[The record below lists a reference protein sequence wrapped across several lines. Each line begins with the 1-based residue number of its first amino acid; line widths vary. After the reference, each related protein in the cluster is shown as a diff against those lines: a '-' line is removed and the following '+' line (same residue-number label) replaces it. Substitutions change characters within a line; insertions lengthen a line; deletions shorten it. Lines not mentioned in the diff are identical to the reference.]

1 MNSGRRRFLA
11 AFSAA
16 GLLRPVVTRAQ
27 TATPPVDPLGVR
39 ADFPVADKSLYLDAA
54 YITPNPLPVVEAG
67 RAFAESKA
75 HQPISL
81 GDMLARTDQVRGGFA
96 RLIGA
101 QPAEIG
107 FLFSTSEGENIVAQA
122 LGLTRGDNI
131 VVDELHYNT
140 SFVLYRHLEA
150 TRGVEL
156 RIVKARDGG
165 VTAADFAPLVDRR
178 TKIVSVAWVSHQ
190 NGFRHDLPPLA
201 ELAHRHGAWL
211 YADAVQ
217 AVGMFPIDVKASG
230 VDMMTT
236 GTYKWLLGSYGV
248 APFYVRA
255 ELLDRITPDR
265 MGALHV
271 ERTLPDFRYEIYK
284 TAKKFDY
291 ATLAFGPVYQLGAAL
306 QYLDRVGVARIERHT
321 VGLAQQLADGLR
333 GRGVTVLTPAGN
345 QSAIVAFRNP
355 ADAAR
360 TRTVLEQSRTRV
372 SVRDNGMQIRVSPA
386 LYNTSDDVR
395 RFLEVVD
402 ELKARK

>member
-1 MNSGRRRFLA
+1 MHGSRRQFLA
-11 AFSAA
+11 ALSTA
-16 GLLRPVVTRAQ
+16 GLLKPAVGRTQA
-27 TATPPVDPLGVR
+27 TASTSDPLGVR
-39 ADFPVADKSLYLDAA
+39 ADFPAADKSLYLDAA
-54 YITPNPLPVVEAG
+54 YITPTPLPVAEAG
-67 RAFAESKA
+67 RAFADSKA

-81 GDMLARTDQVRGGFA
+81 GDMLARTDQVREGFSK
-96 RLIGA
+96 LIGA
-101 QPAEIG
+101 KPAEIG
-107 FLFSTSEGENIVAQA
+107 FLFSTSEGENIVAHA
-122 LGLTRGDNI
+122 LGLARGDNI

-178 TKIVSVAWVSHQ
+178 TRIVSVAWVSHQ
-190 NGFRHDLPPLA
+190 NGFRHDMAPLA
-201 ELAHRHGAWL
+201 ELAHTHDAWL

-230 VDMMTT
+230 VDVMTT

-306 QYLDRVGVARIERHT
+306 QYLDRVGVGRIERHV
-321 VGLAQQLADGLR
+321 VGLAQLLADGLR
-333 GRGVTVLTPAGN
+333 ARGVSVLTPAGN

-355 ADAAR
+355 ADATT
-360 TRTVLEQSRTRV
+360 TRTVLDRARARV
-372 SVRDNGMQIRVSPA
+372 SLRENGTQIRVSPA
-386 LYNTSDDVR
+386 LYNTADDIR

-402 ELKARK
+402 QLR